1 MLQRRQSLALAR
13 IPRMPCALAAI
24 LIFLLA
30 IPAAAFGHAQLLG
43 TVPQAG
49 STVPRQPPLV
59 IFEYNE
65 AVGFTLGA
73 VRVYDAR
80 GDEVDDSDVAHPRG
94 IASQLGVGLKPGLP
108 DGTYTATYS
117 VISADTHVVTGGL
130 VFDIGHPSESSL
142 SVSSLIAR
150 DRAGDVTTIAF
161 SVVRGLDYVS
171 LALAL
176 GGLAFLWLAWGRG
189 IRALAGDSASP
200 AGRFAGDTTESDAT
214 ESEAAEYRARR
225 LLASRIF
232 TRRIERFL
240 AYAVALGI
248 VTGEFGIL
256 LEGASAAGVPL
267 WSSLHWEIVRTV
279 LGSRF
284 GWVWG
289 SRTVVWIG
297 LGLLL
302 AAAVGVRRTRER
314 RGDEAAPAEPH
325 RPPAWVVVAAAAAC
339 VYLAMTPGL
348 SSHPSVQSPVWVL
361 FPADVIHVLAVSIW
375 VGGIAAFLFA
385 LPISLRALEPTERT
399 PVLCAV
405 LGRFSAVALVCVVAI
420 ALTGGIQALVLVRT
434 LDGLIATAYGRAI
447 LIKVVL
453 FVVLVGFGVI
463 HRKRIIPALERL
475 ARAGATPGGSGALL
489 RRMLRREGITML
501 GVFGVTAALIAYTPP
516 VDANS
521 GPFSTTT
528 TIGPAE
534 LELTVDP
541 ASVGPNEIHVYL
553 IDAQTGAQFTRTVE
567 LDVTASLPAK
577 RIGPLTVGANLSGPG
592 HYTLDT
598 TTFAPAG
605 TWQLQITDRV
615 SAFDEYVKTV
625 DVPIH

>member
-1 MLQRRQSLALAR
+1 MVQRRQSHALVR
-13 IPRMPCALAAI
+13 IPRMLGALAAM
-24 LIFLLA
+24 LTCLLA
-30 IPAAAFGHAQLLG
+30 TPAAALAHAQLRG

-49 STVPRQPPLV
+49 ATIARQPPLV

-65 AVGFTLGA
+65 PVGFTLGA
-73 VRVYDAR
+73 VRVYDA
-80 GDEVDDSDVAHPRG
+80 GGKEVDNADVVHPHG
-94 IASQLGVGLKPGLP
+94 VGSQLGVGLESGLP

-130 VFDIGHPSESSL
+130 VFDIGHPSASSL
-142 SVSSLIAR
+142 SVGSLIAR
-150 DRAGDVTTIAF
+150 DKAGEVTTVAF

-171 LALAL
+171 SALAI

-189 IRALAGDSASP
+189 TRAPARDPERPGAPGEAELADDEYP
-200 AGRFAGDTTESDAT
+200 ERFA
-214 ESEAAEYRARR
+214 
-225 LLASRIF
+225 LASRIF

-240 AYAVALGI
+240 AYAVVLGI

-267 WSSLHWEIVRTV
+267 WSSLHADIIRAV
-279 LGSRF
+279 LDSRF
-284 GWVWG
+284 GSIWG
-289 SRTVVWIG
+289 SRTIIWIG
-297 LGLLL
+297 LGMLL
-302 AAAVGVRRTRER
+302 AIAVGARRARER
-314 RGDEAAPAEPH
+314 RGEDGGPDEDR
-325 RPPAWVVVAAAAAC
+325 RPPRWVVAGAALGC

-348 SSHPSVQSPVWVL
+348 SGHPAVQSPVGVL
-361 FPADVIHVLAVSIW
+361 LAADVIHVLAVSIW

-405 LGRFSAVALVCVVAI
+405 LGRFSAVALVCVIAI
-420 ALTGGIQALVLVRT
+420 TVTGGVQALVLVRT
-434 LDGLIATAYGRAI
+434 LHGLVATAYGRAI
-447 LIKVVL
+447 LVKIVL
-453 FVVLVGFGVI
+453 FGALVGFGVL

-475 ARAGATPGGSGALL
+475 ARTGATPGGVGSLL
-489 RRMLRREGITML
+489 RRTLRREGVTML
-501 GVFGVTAALIAYTPP
+501 CVFGVTAALIDYTPP

-541 ASVGPNEIHVYL
+541 ARVGPNEIHLYL
-553 IDAQTGAQFTRTVE
+553 IDAQTGAQFTQTKE

-577 RIGPLTVGANLSGPG
+577 RIGPLALKANLSGPG

-615 SAFDEYVKTV
+615 SDFDEYVKTI

>member
-1 MLQRRQSLALAR
+1 LFQSRQSNAPVRMARMLGALA
-13 IPRMPCALAAI
+13 CTLAC
-24 LIFLLA
+24 LA
-30 IPAAAFGHAQLLG
+30 IAPAAALAHAQLVG

-49 STVPRQPPLV
+49 STVARQPPLV

-65 AVGFTLGA
+65 PVGFTLGA
-73 VRVYDAR
+73 VRVYNAT
-80 GDEVDDSDVAHPRG
+80 GTEVDNSDVVHPG
-94 IASQLGVGLKPGLP
+94 GVGSKLGVGLEAGLP

-130 VFDIGHPSESSL
+130 VFELGHASPSSL
-142 SVSSLIAR
+142 SVGSLIAR
-150 DRAGDVTTIAF
+150 DKAGEVTTIAF

-171 LALAL
+171 LALAV

-189 IRALAGDSASP
+189 TRAPPARPSSPEAGDAGEPEDPEYQHRLALAA
-200 AGRFAGDTTESDAT
+200 
-214 ESEAAEYRARR
+214 
-225 LLASRIF
+225 RIF

-248 VTGEFGIL
+248 VTGELGIL

-267 WSSLHWEIVRTV
+267 WSSLHWDIIRTV
-279 LGSRF
+279 INSRF

-289 SRTVVWIG
+289 SRTVVWIA

-302 AAAVGVRRTRER
+302 AAAVGARRARER
-314 RGDEAAPAEPH
+314 RGETADLKDA
-325 RPPAWVVVAAAAAC
+325 RQPPARPVLVAATLGC

-348 SSHPSVQSPVWVL
+348 SSHPAVQSPVAVL
-361 FPADVIHVLAVSIW
+361 LPADIIHVLAAATW

-405 LGRFSAVALVCVVAI
+405 LGRFSALALVCVLAI
-420 ALTGGIQALVLVRT
+420 TLTGGVQALVLVRT
-434 LDGLIATAYGRAI
+434 LHGLVATAYGRAI
-447 LIKVVL
+447 LIKIAL
-453 FVVLVGFGVI
+453 FAILVGFGAL

-475 ARAGATPGGSGALL
+475 ARTGATPGGVGTLL
-489 RRMLRREGITML
+489 RRTLRREGLTML
-501 GVFGVTAALIAYTPP
+501 GVFGVTAALIVSTPP

-541 ASVGPNEIHVYL
+541 ARVGPNQIHLYL
-553 IDAQTGAQFTRTVE
+553 IDTQTGAQFTATKE

-577 RIGPLTVGANLSGPG
+577 RIGPLTVTANLSGPG

-615 SAFDEYVKTV
+615 SDFDEYVKTIN
-625 DVPIH
+625 VPIQ